1 MEFIDC
7 KNWCYIEE
15 DTLIAAEKWSS
26 LNVQTILL
34 KVDQWRINW
43 IQLLWVMMLKWSF
56 SKLEQGSNES
66 QMKL

>member
-7 KNWCYIEE
+7 KNWCYIVEG
-15 DTLIAAEKWSS
+15 TLIAAEKWSS

-43 IQLLWVMMLKWSF
+43 IQLLWVMMLIWSF